1 MKRINQLISK
11 IIFIETN
18 RLHKAELGY
27 DLCLQGREM
36 LEGKREIKAS
46 RFLEKTLVI
55 KTYENNSLSIQIFVN
70 EAIDF

>member
-1 MKRINQLISK
+1 
-11 IIFIETN
+11 
-18 RLHKAELGY
+18 
-27 DLCLQGREM
+27 M